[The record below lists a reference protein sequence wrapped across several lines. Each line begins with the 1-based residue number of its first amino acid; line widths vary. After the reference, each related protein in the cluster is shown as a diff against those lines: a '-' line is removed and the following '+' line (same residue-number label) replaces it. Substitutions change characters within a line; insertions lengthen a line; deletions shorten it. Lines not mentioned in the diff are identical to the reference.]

1 MKKLNQVKRI
11 IEFYKNFNNSSKD
24 KKKFLNNVLK
34 HILKLL
40 YQKGVTLTQERQ
52 RDPNTYLRI

>member
-1 MKKLNQVKRI
+1 MKKLNQVKLI
-11 IEFYKNFNNSSKD
+11 IKFYKNF
-24 KKKFLNNVLK
+24 KKFSKHKKDLLNNVLK